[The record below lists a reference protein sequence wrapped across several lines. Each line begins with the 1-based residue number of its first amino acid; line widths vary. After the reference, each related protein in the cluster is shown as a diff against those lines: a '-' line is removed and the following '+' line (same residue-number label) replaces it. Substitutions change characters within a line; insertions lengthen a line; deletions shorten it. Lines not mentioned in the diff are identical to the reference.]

1 MSALFTPLTVKHL
14 TLPNRVVMPPMVCV
28 GLPELAELGDCE
40 GRVSAPWVQHYARRA
55 QAGTALIIVEATA
68 VDEGGR
74 CWPTGLGA
82 WSDDHL
88 PGLRRLAQAL
98 HQGGALAALQLVHGG
113 QQSDPHLS
121 PQGLVG
127 PSDLPATED
136 RPPVRSLTVEEIK
149 AIEQRFVEAAWR
161 AVEAGFD
168 GVELH
173 GAHGFLLDSFLSP
186 ERNHRTDQYG
196 GEVKNRARVLGE
208 TLQQV
213 RSQLPPDAL
222 VWPRLS
228 VFNHL
233 GEGFTADDL
242 REVVMAVE
250 GAGAELIHLSTDGA
264 LQPCFGEART
274 LGQWVRGFTALPLI
288 IAGGLGDPHAA
299 ERLIAEGHGDLAAVG
314 SAMFQDPDW
323 TAHAREMLTD

>member
-1 MSALFTPLTVKHL
+1 MSALFMPLTVKHL

-28 GLPELAELGDCE
+28 VLPELAEFGDSG
-40 GRVSAPWVQHYARRA
+40 GRVTEPLVQHYARRA
-55 QAGTALIIVEATA
+55 QAGTALVIVEATM

-98 HQGGALAALQLVHGG
+98 HDAGAAAALQLVHGG
-113 QQSDPHLS
+113 QQSNPDLS

-127 PSDLPATED
+127 PSDLPATAD
-136 RPPVRSLTVEEIK
+136 RPPVRGLTVDEIK
-149 AIEQRFVEAAWR
+149 TLQQRFVEASLR
-161 AVEAGFD
+161 AVEAGFN

-196 GEVKNRARVLGE
+196 GDAASRARMLAE
-208 TLQQV
+208 TLYQV
-213 RSQLPPDAL
+213 HAELAPQAL

-233 GEGFTADDL
+233 GEGFTAEDL
-242 REVVMAVE
+242 SEIVVE
-250 GAGAELIHLSTDGA
+250 LESAGAELIHLSTDGA
-264 LQPCFGEART
+264 LKPCFGEART
-274 LGQWVRGFTALPLI
+274 LGQWVRGFTELPLI
-288 IAGGLGDPHAA
+288 VAGGLGDPHEA

-314 SAMFQDPDW
+314 SPMLRDPDW
-323 TAHAREMLTD
+323 TAHAREVLG

>member
-1 MSALFTPLTVKHL
+1 MSTLFTPLTVKHL
-14 TLPNRVVMPPMVCV
+14 TLPNRVVMPPMVS
-28 GLPELAELGDCE
+28 GGFAERGDTGGMISE
-40 GRVSAPWVQHYARRA
+40 AVVEHYARRA

-88 PGLRRLAQAL
+88 PGLRRLAEAI
-98 HQGGALAALQLVHGG
+98 HEGGAAAAVQLVHGG
-113 QQSDPHLS
+113 PQGNPDLC

-127 PSDLPATED
+127 PSDLPATEK
-136 RPPVRSLTVEEIK
+136 RPPVRGVTTEDIA
-149 AIEQRFVEAAWR
+149 AIQQRFVEAAGR
-161 AVEAGFD
+161 AAEAGFD

-196 GEVKNRARVLGE
+196 GDMKNRARMLGE
-208 TLQQV
+208 TLKQV
-213 RSQLPPDAL
+213 RAQLPAHAL

-228 VFNHL
+228 VFNHVE
-233 GEGFTADDL
+233 EGFTAEDL
-242 REVVMAVE
+242 RAVVLAVE
-250 GAGAELIHLSTDGA
+250 AAGAELIHLSTRGA
-264 LQPCFGEART
+264 LQPSFGEART
-274 LGQWVRGFTALPLI
+274 LGQWVRGFTQLPLI
-288 IAGGLGDPHAA
+288 VAGGLGDPRDA

-314 SAMFQDPDW
+314 SAMLSDPDW
-323 TAHAREMLTD
+323 TAHAREALTD

>member
-14 TLPNRVVMPPMVCV
+14 TLPNRVVMPPMVSG
-28 GLPELAELGDCE
+28 GLPELAELADSG
-40 GRVSAPWVQHYARRA
+40 GQVSAPLVQHYARRA

-88 PGLRRLAQAL
+88 PGLRRLAEAI
-98 HQGGALAALQLVHGG
+98 HQGGAVAAIQLLHGG
-113 QQSDPHLS
+113 QQANPHLC

-127 PSDLPATED
+127 PSDLPATEN
-136 RPPVRSLTVEEIK
+136 RPPVRGLTAEEIT
-149 AIEQRFVEAAWR
+149 AIEQRFVEAALR

-196 GEVKNRARVLGE
+196 EDVKNRARTLGE
-208 TLQQV
+208 TLGQV
-213 RSQLPPDAL
+213 RAQLPPHIL

-228 VFNHL
+228 VFNHV
-233 GEGFTADDL
+233 GEGFTAEDL
-242 REVVMAVE
+242 REVVRAVE
-250 GAGAELIHLSTDGA
+250 TSGAELIHLSTDGA
-264 LQPCFGEART
+264 LKPCFGEART
-274 LGQWVRGFTALPLI
+274 LGQWVRGFIQLPLI
-288 IAGGLGDPHAA
+288 VAGGLGDPHAA
-299 ERLIAEGHGDLAAVG
+299 ERLVAEGHGDLAAVG
-314 SAMFQDPDW
+314 SAMLQDPDW
-323 TAHAREMLTD
+323 TAHARETLTD